1 MSTAT
6 ISDHPKEKAKEAKD
20 QSLPPLHLAPRMSRL
35 GGEAAFETLAHA
47 RTLEAKGRVIVHLEI
62 GEPDFETPAH
72 VCEAAIGA
80 IRDGYTHY
88 GPSAGLPELRSAVAQ
103 EITRSHGVPVDPA
116 EVVIVPGGKPT
127 VFYAIM
133 ALATTGDEVI
143 YPNPGYPAY
152 ESVIGFS
159 GATPVPIQ
167 LREEM
172 DFRFDVNELAAKI
185 TDHTRLIILNSPHNP
200 TGGVLTQQD
209 INDIATAIGDRNIMI
224 LSDEIYG
231 KLIFDG
237 THVSPFN
244 HPALHDRT
252 IFMDA
257 FSKAYAMTGW
267 RLGYAVMRRDLAR
280 HFSRLVTNTVS
291 CSTSFSQIAGV
302 AALMGDQSQVDAMRT
317 EFQRRRDFFV
327 AALNQTPGFSCRLPK
342 GAFYVFPNIT
352 GTGYTEKELAERLLD
367 EAGVACLP
375 GTAFGAYGAGHLRFS
390 IANSM
395 ENLELAVERIR
406 GFVGK

>member
-6 ISDHPKEKAKEAKD
+6 IPNHAAETMKKS
-20 QSLPPLHLAPRMSRL
+20 SLQPLRLAPRMSRL
-35 GGEAAFETLAHA
+35 GGEAAFETLARA
-47 RTLEAKGRVIVHLEI
+47 RALEAKGRTIVHLEI

-72 VCEAAIGA
+72 VCEAAVAA

-88 GPSAGLPELRSAVAQ
+88 SPSAGLTELRTAVAQ
-103 EITRSHGVPVDPA
+103 EITRSHGVAVDPS
-116 EVVIVPGGKPT
+116 EVVIVPGGKPS

-133 ALATTGDEVI
+133 ALAAAGDEVI

-152 ESVIGFS
+152 ESVAGFS

-172 DFRFDVNELAAKI
+172 DFRFDVNELADKI
-185 TDHTRLIILNSPHNP
+185 TDRTRLIILNSPHNP

-209 INDIATAIGDRNIMI
+209 INDIATAIGDRDIMI

-267 RLGYAVMRRDLAR
+267 RLGYAVMRPDLAK

-291 CSTSFSQIAGV
+291 CSTSFSQLAGV
-302 AALMGDQSQVDAMRT
+302 QALMGDQSQVETMRSQ
-317 EFQRRRDFFV
+317 FQRRRDYFID
-327 AALNQTPGFSCRLPK
+327 ALNQIPGFSCRLPK
-342 GAFYVFPNIT
+342 GAFYAFPNIT
-352 GTGYTEKELAERLLD
+352 ATGYTDKELAEKLLD
-367 EAGVACLP
+367 QAGVACLP
-375 GTAFGAYGAGHLRFS
+375 GTAFGEYGAGHLRFS

-395 ENLELAVERIR
+395 ENLELAVERIQ
-406 GFVGK
+406 GFVKK

>member
-6 ISDHPKEKAKEAKD
+6 IPNQAAETMKKP
-20 QSLPPLHLAPRMSRL
+20 SLQPLRLAPRMSRL
-35 GGEAAFETLAHA
+35 GGEAAFETLARA
-47 RTLEAKGRVIVHLEI
+47 RALEAKGRTIVHLEI

-88 GPSAGLPELRSAVAQ
+88 SPSAGLAELRAAVAQ
-103 EITRSHGVPVDPA
+103 EITRSHGVAVDPS
-116 EVVIVPGGKPT
+116 EVVIVPGGKPS

-133 ALATTGDEVI
+133 ALAAAGDEVI

-152 ESVIGFS
+152 ESVAGFS

-172 DFRFDVNELAAKI
+172 DFRFDVNELADKI
-185 TDHTRLIILNSPHNP
+185 TDRTRLIILNSPHNP

-267 RLGYAVMRRDLAR
+267 RLGYAVMRPDLAK

-302 AALMGDQSQVDAMRT
+302 QALMGDQSQVETMRSQ
-317 EFQRRRDFFV
+317 FQRRRDYFID
-327 AALNQTPGFSCRLPK
+327 ALNQIPGFSCRLPK
-342 GAFYVFPNIT
+342 GAFYAFPNIT
-352 GTGYTEKELAERLLD
+352 ATGYTDKELAEKLLD
-367 EAGVACLP
+367 QAGVACLP
-375 GTAFGAYGAGHLRFS
+375 GTAFGEYGAGHLRFS

-395 ENLELAVERIR
+395 ENLELAVERIQ
-406 GFVGK
+406 GFVKK

>member
-1 MSTAT
+1 
-6 ISDHPKEKAKEAKD
+6 
-20 QSLPPLHLAPRMSRL
+20 MSRL
-35 GGEAAFETLAHA
+35 GREAAFETLARA
-47 RTLEAKGRVIVHLEI
+47 RALEAKGKHIVHLEI

-72 VCEAAIGA
+72 VSEAAIDA
-80 IRDGYTHY
+80 IRGGWTHY
-88 GPSAGLPELRSAVAQ
+88 SPSAGLHELRSAVAQ
-103 EITRSHGVPVDPA
+103 ELQRSHGVAVDPA

-133 ALATTGDEVI
+133 ALAAEGDEVI

-152 ESVIGFS
+152 ESVIGFA
-159 GATPVPIQ
+159 GAKPVAIQ

-172 DFRFDVNELAAKI
+172 DFRFDVNELADKI

-209 INDIATAIGDRNIMI
+209 IDDIATAIGDRDIMI

-244 HPALHDRT
+244 HPALKDRT

-257 FSKAYAMTGW
+257 FSKAFAMTGW
-267 RLGYAVMRRDLAR
+267 RLGYAVMRSDLAQE
-280 HFSRLVTNTVS
+280 FARLVTNTVS
-291 CSTSFSQIAGV
+291 CSASFSQIAGA
-302 AALMGDQSQVDAMRT
+302 AALSGDQSTITTMRD

-327 AALNQTPGFSCRLPK
+327 RALNDIRGFSCRLPK
-342 GAFYVFPNIT
+342 GAFYAFPNIT
-352 GTGYTEKELAERLLD
+352 GTGYSERDLANRLLED
-367 EAGVACLP
+367 AGVACLP
-375 GTAFGAYGAGHLRFS
+375 GTAFGEYGAGHLRFS

-395 ENLELAVERIR
+395 ENLEMAVERIR
-406 GFVGK
+406 GFVKK